1 MATTNDIT
9 GDVIKSRAS
18 TAYADNYDRIF
29 RKGNT
34 PKANP
39 VDAEL
44 QKVLDQLLQIA
55 NLCGRHDKMQ
65 HLEKLEKAYRIIEE
79 IKNPR

>member
-9 GDVIKSRAS
+9 GDLIKSRAS

-44 QKVLDQLLQIA
+44 QKVLDQLLHLA
-55 NLCGRHDKMQ
+55 NLCGKNDCMQ
-65 HLEKLEKAYRIIEE
+65 HVEKLETAYDIIES